1 MQASASIS
9 GRPGVTSR
17 RCGHWLGQ
25 EGAHQYSRP
34 VDPRL
39 AWERNGS
46 GERRVRSDVVIGR
59 QVMRLT
65 WASLLDRW
73 HVAAV
78 SFVRIEG
85 VRGSNPLNSTHT
97 AMHLRKRPL
106 KIIRTKSGT
115 VHSWG
120 RVPVAAPRW
129 WAASRSADSTMF
141 RRRSFFG
148 HQCT

>member
-1 MQASASIS
+1 
-9 GRPGVTSR
+9 
-17 RCGHWLGQ
+17 
-25 EGAHQYSRP
+25 
-34 VDPRL
+34 
-39 AWERNGS
+39 
-46 GERRVRSDVVIGR
+46 VVIGR